1 MSHDA
6 YTVASKIKSVEET
19 DKTPDSRYRRWKD
32 EITMAEKE
40 FANFQTRGRNT
51 VRRYKDERDSVDGSE
66 RKFNIFTTN
75 VEIMKSSLYAKLPK
89 VTVARR
95 FGQANDDPAR
105 VASMMLQNAIMQDI
119 DEPECNFG
127 QVMRDAIE
135 DRLVPG
141 MGCAWLRLETDTEE
155 KTLEAQIDPV
165 TGEELQPEATYEEV
179 SRQEVMIDHVF
190 WEDFLY
196 SPCRTWRERR
206 WIARRVYMDQDAL
219 VKRFGE
225 DPGKQIP
232 MDYNPRGK
240 DTNSNQPQNDVL
252 QKAMIYEIWDRQ
264 ERRVLWLSK
273 AWPKLLDEVDD
284 PLKLEDFDPCPKPLF
299 ALTTTSNCIA
309 VNDFV
314 ICQDQYNELDLVN
327 NRISLLVQA
336 CKVVGVYDASASGVQ
351 RMLQQGSENSL
362 IPVDN
367 WAIFAEKGGVKGS
380 VDWLPL
386 GEVIAALE
394 RLRQARDDIKG
405 QIYELTGISDIV
417 RGNTKASETLGA
429 QNLKAQFASVR
440 IQKMQDEVARFAEEI
455 LRLKGE
461 IICRHFVPQQILK
474 LANMEFYQDA
484 QDPQVIQSAVELLK
498 GDHEAFEWR
507 VNVQADSLAMT
518 DYAQQKQEKIE
529 FMNAVAT
536 LLQSAATTMKAVPES
551 APILFES
558 LKFSIAGFK
567 GAQELEGVI
576 DRTLSDIMKS
586 IQEQKQAAQNQPNP
600 EQQKMQMQMQMEQQK
615 MQMEQ
620 QKMQMEMEMAQRQ
633 AAFDM
638 DMEQRKQASETMAD
652 QQKLAY
658 DRETAQMKIDYERQM
673 GEMKLEQMRLEM
685 QIKMRGQIADME
697 IQEQQRTQDL
707 EAATAMHQEKMNMTR
722 QMHEEKIAA
731 MKAPKTATTS
741 TGKKVS
747 VSSE

>member
-19 DKTPDSRYRRWKD
+19 DKTPESKYSRWKD

-40 FANFQTRGRNT
+40 FQNFQKRGRTT

-105 VASMMLQNAIMQDI
+105 VASLMLQNAIMQDI

-225 DPGKQIP
+225 DVGKQIP

-314 ICQDQYNELDLVN
+314 LCQDQYNELDLVN

-336 CKVVGVYDASASGVQ
+336 CKVVGVYDAGASGVQ
-351 RMLQQGSENSL
+351 RMLQQGSENTL

-440 IQKMQDEVARFAEEI
+440 IQKLQDEVARFAEEI

-474 LANMEFYQDA
+474 LANMEFYPDI
-484 QDPQVIQSAVELLK
+484 QDPQVIEAAVQLLK
-498 GDHEAFEWR
+498 GDHEEFEWR

-518 DYAQQKQEKIE
+518 DYAQQKQEKVE

-558 LKFSIAGFK
+558 LKFAISGFK

-576 DRTLSDIMKS
+576 DRTLSDIMNTIKNPPPPPPDPAVEKAKVEMQVKQ
-586 IQEQKQAAQNQPNP
+586 QELQMNQQSKAQ
-600 EQQKMQMQMQMEQQK
+600 EMQMKQQ
-615 MQMEQ
+615 E
-620 QKMQMEMEMAQRQ
+620 
-633 AAFDM
+633 
-638 DMEQRKQASETMAD
+638 
-652 QQKLAY
+652 
-658 DRETAQMKIDYERQM
+658 
-673 GEMKLEQMRLEM
+673 
-685 QIKMRGQIADME
+685 RGQAGGGAREDADGPAV
-697 IQEQQRTQDL
+697 Q
-707 EAATAMHQEKMNMTR
+707 
-722 QMHEEKIAA
+722 
-731 MKAPKTATTS
+731 
-741 TGKKVS
+741 GG
-747 VSSE
+747 

>member
-40 FANFQTRGRNT
+40 FFNFQTRGRNT

-105 VASMMLQNAIMQDI
+105 VASLMLQNAIMQDI

-165 TGEELQPEATYEEV
+165 TGEELQAAATYEEV

-219 VKRFGE
+219 VNRFGE
-225 DPGKQIP
+225 DVGKQIP

-273 AWPKLLDEVDD
+273 AWPKLLDEVED

-314 ICQDQYNELDLVN
+314 LCQDQYNELDLVN

-336 CKVVGVYDASASGVQ
+336 CKVVGVYDCRRDGRAADAAAGQ
-351 RMLQQGSENSL
+351 REHPHPCG
-362 IPVDN
+362 
-367 WAIFAEKGGVKGS
+367 
-380 VDWLPL
+380 
-386 GEVIAALE
+386 
-394 RLRQARDDIKG
+394 
-405 QIYELTGISDIV
+405 
-417 RGNTKASETLGA
+417 
-429 QNLKAQFASVR
+429 
-440 IQKMQDEVARFAEEI
+440 
-455 LRLKGE
+455 
-461 IICRHFVPQQILK
+461 
-474 LANMEFYQDA
+474 
-484 QDPQVIQSAVELLK
+484 
-498 GDHEAFEWR
+498 
-507 VNVQADSLAMT
+507 
-518 DYAQQKQEKIE
+518 
-529 FMNAVAT
+529 
-536 LLQSAATTMKAVPES
+536 
-551 APILFES
+551 
-558 LKFSIAGFK
+558 
-567 GAQELEGVI
+567 
-576 DRTLSDIMKS
+576 
-586 IQEQKQAAQNQPNP
+586 
-600 EQQKMQMQMQMEQQK
+600 
-615 MQMEQ
+615 
-620 QKMQMEMEMAQRQ
+620 
-633 AAFDM
+633 
-638 DMEQRKQASETMAD
+638 
-652 QQKLAY
+652 
-658 DRETAQMKIDYERQM
+658 
-673 GEMKLEQMRLEM
+673 
-685 QIKMRGQIADME
+685 
-697 IQEQQRTQDL
+697 
-707 EAATAMHQEKMNMTR
+707 
-722 QMHEEKIAA
+722 
-731 MKAPKTATTS
+731 
-741 TGKKVS
+741 
-747 VSSE
+747 

>member
-6 YTVASKIKSVEET
+6 YTVASKIESIEKADS
-19 DKTPDSRYRRWKD
+19 TPESRYGRWKD

-40 FANFQTRGRNT
+40 FSNFHTRGRTT

-75 VEIMKSSLYAKLPK
+75 VDILQSSLYAKIPK

-105 VASMMLQNAIMQDI
+105 VASMMLQNATMQDI
-119 DEPECNFG
+119 DEPECDFD
-127 QVMRDAIE
+127 QVMRDAVE

-141 MGCAWLRLETDTEE
+141 IGCAWLRLETDTEE
-155 KTLEAQIDPV
+155 KTLEEQWDTV
-165 TGEELQPEATYEEV
+165 TGEMTQEAATYEEV

-196 SPCRTWRERR
+196 SPCRTWKERR
-206 WIARRVYMDQDAL
+206 WVARRVYMDRDAL
-219 VKRFGE
+219 VARFGE

-252 QKAMIYEIWDRQ
+252 QKAIIYEIWDRQ
-264 ERRVLWLSK
+264 TRTVLWISK
-273 AWPKLLDEVDD
+273 AWPDILDEKAD
-284 PLKLEDFDPCPKPLF
+284 PLKLENFEPCPKPLF
-299 ALTTTSNCIA
+299 ALTTTSNCIPT
-309 VNDFV
+309 NDFV

-336 CKVVGVYDASASGVQ
+336 CKVVGVYDASATGVQ
-351 RMLQQGSENSL
+351 RMLQQGTENTL

-386 GEVIAALE
+386 SEVIAALE

-440 IQKMQDEVARFAEEI
+440 IQKLQAEVARFAQDI
-455 LRLKGE
+455 LRIKAE
-461 IICRHFVPQQILK
+461 IICRHFVPEQILK
-474 LANMEFYQDA
+474 LANMEFYPDA
-484 QDPQVIQSAVELLK
+484 QNQPLIQAAIQLLK

-518 DYAQQKQEKIE
+518 DYAQQKQEKVE

-536 LLQSAATTMKAVPES
+536 LLQSAATTMKAVPDS

-576 DRTLSDIMKS
+576 DQTLTKIMEK
-586 IQEQKQAAQNQPNP
+586 INNPPPQPPDPAAEKAKVEMQAKQQEMQFKQATRPGTADEAAGIPDGHGIQAGRTPAGHADATR
-600 EQQKMQMQMQMEQQK
+600 EVRRTDG
-615 MQMEQ
+615 
-620 QKMQMEMEMAQRQ
+620 AGQRQ
-633 AAFDM
+633 SHAADGN
-638 DMEQRKQASETMAD
+638 QCLHRAGGS
-652 QQKLAY
+652 
-658 DRETAQMKIDYERQM
+658 
-673 GEMKLEQMRLEM
+673 
-685 QIKMRGQIADME
+685 
-697 IQEQQRTQDL
+697 
-707 EAATAMHQEKMNMTR
+707 
-722 QMHEEKIAA
+722 
-731 MKAPKTATTS
+731 
-741 TGKKVS
+741 
-747 VSSE
+747 

>member
-1 MSHDA
+1 
-6 YTVASKIKSVEET
+6 
-19 DKTPDSRYRRWKD
+19 
-32 EITMAEKE
+32 
-40 FANFQTRGRNT
+40 
-51 VRRYKDERDSVDGSE
+51 
-66 RKFNIFTTN
+66 
-75 VEIMKSSLYAKLPK
+75 
-89 VTVARR
+89 
-95 FGQANDDPAR
+95 
-105 VASMMLQNAIMQDI
+105 
-119 DEPECNFG
+119 
-127 QVMRDAIE
+127 
-135 DRLVPG
+135 
-141 MGCAWLRLETDTEE
+141 
-155 KTLEAQIDPV
+155 
-165 TGEELQPEATYEEV
+165 
-179 SRQEVMIDHVF
+179 
-190 WEDFLY
+190 
-196 SPCRTWRERR
+196 
-206 WIARRVYMDQDAL
+206 
-219 VKRFGE
+219 
-225 DPGKQIP
+225 

-314 ICQDQYNELDLVN
+314 LCQDQYNELDLVN

-336 CKVVGVYDASASGVQ
+336 CKVVGVYDAGASGVQ
-351 RMLQQGSENSL
+351 RMLQQGSENTL

-440 IQKMQDEVARFAEEI
+440 IQKLQDEVARFAEEI

-461 IICRHFVPQQILK
+461 IICRHFVPDQILK
-474 LANMEFYQDA
+474 LANMEFYPDI
-484 QDPQVIQSAVELLK
+484 QDPQVVDAAVQLLK
-498 GDHEAFEWR
+498 GDHEEFEWR

-518 DYAQQKQEKIE
+518 DYAQQKQEKVE

-558 LKFSIAGFK
+558 LKFSISGFK

-576 DRTLSDIMKS
+576 DRTLADIMNTIKNPPPPPPDPAVEKAKVEMQVKQ
-586 IQEQKQAAQNQPNP
+586 QELQMNQQSKAQEMQMKQQEHQMDLQFKAAEHQQSMAQ
-600 EQQKMQMQMQMEQQK
+600 EQQKFEMQMAQNEAKARMQMV
-615 MQMEQ
+615 
-620 QKMQMEMEMAQRQ
+620 AD
-633 AAFDM
+633 A
-638 DMEQRKQASETMAD
+638 RKDAEGAED
-652 QQKLAY
+652 
-658 DRETAQMKIDYERQM
+658 D
-673 GEMKLEQMRLEM
+673 
-685 QIKMRGQIADME
+685 
-697 IQEQQRTQDL
+697 
-707 EAATAMHQEKMNMTR
+707 
-722 QMHEEKIAA
+722 
-731 MKAPKTATTS
+731 
-741 TGKKVS
+741 
-747 VSSE
+747 